1 MIEQENYYIVHY
13 WMVDKNCLNL
23 TGTELHIFA
32 IIYSYSRGQLG
43 KYIASLDDLSEFSGV
58 TKSGMTKALKKL
70 IAKKYIIKEL
80 CGKNEQKCNSYKINF
95 DVVNSIKAGRLS
107 ALGEGSTQYTP
118 GGQLS
123 IPQGVNSVY
132 PRGSTQY
139 TPGSQLSIPN
149 KDILINNNKNNI
161 KDDSSMSDSVQKIG
175 NYWNDY
181 VQGTLIKPI
190 IKLTPHTKRY
200 ESLNARC
207 NEYGYDKVI
216 EAIGKIKNSD
226 FLQGKNSKGW
236 VITFDWFVLP
246 NNFPKVL
253 EGNYD
258 NHQANSGSG
267 RYEY

>member
-1 MIEQENYYIVHY
+1 MIEQDNYYIISY
-13 WMVDKNCLNL
+13 WMLDKNCLNL
-23 TGTELHIFA
+23 SGAELHIFA
-32 IIYSYSRGQLG
+32 IIHSYSRGQLG
-43 KYIASLDDLSEFSGV
+43 KYVASVKELARFSGV
-58 TKSGMTKALKKL
+58 TKQGVSKALKKL
-70 IAKKYIIKEL
+70 IEKNYIIKEN
-80 CGKNEQKCNSYKINF
+80 CVENGQKCNSYIINQT
-95 DVVNSIKAGRLS
+95 VINSKRAKTQL
-107 ALGEGSTQYTP
+107 LLNEGATQFTQGGNSVYSKGTTQFTP
-118 GGQLS
+118 RGQLS
-123 IPQGVNSVY
+123 C
-132 PRGSTQY
+132 
-139 TPGSQLSIPN
+139 PN
-149 KDILINNNKNNI
+149 KDNLIDNNKDNI
-161 KDDSSMSDSVQKIG
+161 KDNSSMSDSMQEIG

-190 IKLTPHTKRY
+190 IKLTPRTKRY

-258 NHQANSGSG
+258 NHQASSGSG

>member
-1 MIEQENYYIVHY
+1 MAEKEILVERQ
-13 WMVDKNCLNL
+13 NCYF
-23 TGTELHIFA
+23 TIHTWFMTELGLRGAERDIFA
-32 IIYSYSRGQLG
+32 IIYGYSRDNVNRFIGSQE
-43 KYIASLDDLSEFSGV
+43 YIGWYAGV
-58 TKSGMTKALKKL
+58 KRETANVVIKKL
-70 IAKKYIIKEL
+70 LNKKYIKQEIIEAETRYYV
-80 CGKNEQKCNSYKINF
+80 NFEKINR
-95 DVVNSIKAGRLS
+95 VRKSNSEVLEN
-107 ALGEGSTQYTP
+107 LTEGVRKSNSEVLENLTE
-118 GGQLS
+118 
-123 IPQGVNSVY
+123 GVRKSN
-132 PRGSTQY
+132 T
-139 TPGSQLSIPN
+139 
-149 KDILINNNKNNI
+149 INIYKHNNKHSNN
-161 KDDSSMSDSVQKIG
+161 SSMSDSVQKIG

-258 NHQANSGSG
+258 NHQASSDSG